1 MHKREIMRLLGQ
13 VKEKGFSL
21 VPLNLHFSRG
31 NVKVT
36 VGLVTGKKNYDKRED
51 IANRDAKRDIER
63 VMKSRSQSY

>member
-21 VPLNLHFSRG
+21 VPLNLHFSSG

-36 VGLVTGKKNYDKRED
+36 VGLVTGKKNYDKRQDLAE
-51 IANRDAKRDIER
+51 RVAKRDVER
-63 VMKSRSQSY
+63 HMKVKNYEA